1 MVVTSDPAE
10 KGEKEIKTKWPIEKG
25 LIAGTTKQIGNVS
38 NLIPQGL
45 HGVKTTILERDRELI

>member
-25 LIAGTTKQIGNVS
+25 LIAGTTKQTGRQI
-38 NLIPQGL
+38 NLTPQGL
-45 HGVKTTILERDRELI
+45 NGVKTLILERDRELI